1 MKEEIED
8 MKDSILRIAQSKPH
22 TRDCYWMLYMEYL
35 LDQKI
40 AYTSGRG
47 GYYIPFKHIEDM
59 PSTESVS
66 RTFRKLCESHPEIR
80 PSEKIAEFR
89 EDNEREMVC
98 INDWFPVL
106 DGSHICQS
114 VLFLEE

>member
-35 LDQKI
+35 LDREI
-40 AYTSGRG
+40 AYLSKQG

-80 PSEKIAEFR
+80 PTKPVQEFR
-89 EDNEREMVC
+89 EQNEVEMTA
-98 INDWFPVL
+98 INEWFPVS
-106 DGSHICQS
+106 DGSHIKQS
-114 VLFLEE
+114 CLFMD